1 MHVCV
6 LNNVVKHRKR
16 HVAWKGKLIVSEHTG
31 TSLRK
36 FDTSTS
42 LRKYKKKE
50 NNVTTR

>member
-6 LNNVVKHRKR
+6 LNNVVKHSKK
-16 HVAWKGKLIVSEHTG
+16 HVAWKGRLIVSEHT
-31 TSLRK
+31 SM
-36 FDTSTS
+36 S